1 MVEAEKLRSPGGSG
15 GVVCSGASQKLASGG
30 QQQVLTG
37 VLGFPFTL
45 H

>member
-1 MVEAEKLRSPGGSG
+1 MVEAEKLHSGGSG
-15 GVVCSGASQKLASGG
+15 GVVCSGASQKLASGS

-37 VLGFPFTL
+37 LLGFPFTL